1 MFADAKCKSLGAN
14 WNDDA
19 RRKRPAALRGLD
31 EVASFPRQYEARQFF
46 FTFFFPSCIYFF
58 FFLSW
63 IPEFRNVYIRW
74 STTSRVQFHTA
85 AKRWQHSTVLRR
97 IKMTDRRLEGGKC
110 YEKRQFL
117 HQFIVSFRLS
127 RFFKYIG
134 RYLLAFNK
142 CLINFNLQGDALLSY
157 YLF

>member
-1 MFADAKCKSLGAN
+1 MQSVNLSVLIETTTREGNDQRHWGDWMRSL
-14 WNDDA
+14 
-19 RRKRPAALRGLD
+19 RFLD
-31 EVASFPRQYEARQFF
+31 STRQGNFF
-46 FTFFFPSCIYFF
+46 FTFFFPSRIYFF
-58 FFLSW
+58 FFLSC